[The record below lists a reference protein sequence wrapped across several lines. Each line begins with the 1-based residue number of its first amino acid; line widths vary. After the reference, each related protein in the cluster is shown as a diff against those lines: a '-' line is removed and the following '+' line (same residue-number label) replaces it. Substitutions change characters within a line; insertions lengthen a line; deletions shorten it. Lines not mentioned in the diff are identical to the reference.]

1 MEFLFWFKQFKPFKP
16 FKPLERSVAVELS
29 GSD

>member
-1 MEFLFWFKQFKPFKP
+1 MVFGFKQFKPFKP